1 MIRLDDLPPPQSRTL
16 ELVREVAAEK
26 GLLPFLV
33 GGPVRDLLL
42 GRNDVV
48 DVDLTIEEGGSTLA
62 RALAKRVGGRL
73 RSFPQFLTYKVT
85 AEDLPEIDIATARK
99 ERYRSPGALP
109 TVTAGRLKD
118 DLLRRDFSI
127 NAMAL
132 DLMAGELADPTGGQ
146 RDLAARAIRVLHD
159 RSFVDDPTRVFRAM
173 RLCIRLGFTLEEQ
186 TAGLLQ
192 EAIAGGALTTIA
204 KERIWRELFLAFDE
218 ACAPNAIVTLNTV
231 GALDVLFGKRPD
243 DPALLSRLQ
252 RVSAALAG
260 PVVNGDL
267 DREVMYTGAILY
279 GNASPVDL
287 EGSGFSQKRARNLVQ
302 IANELPRFTDALAEA
317 TSDHQRFRLFKHAS
331 AEMLSIVAA
340 AAPGEQPHVARF
352 QEFRMFKLP
361 LRGNDLEVPHGP
373 HVARALERTREA
385 VFTGEIPP
393 AEALTFARAMAIK
406 YLNGSGQRPEVSGQE
421 KSIDSER

>member
-1 MIRLDDLPPPQSRTL
+1 MIRLEDLPPPQSRTL

-48 DVDLTIEEGGSTLA
+48 DVDLTLEEGGSTLA

-393 AEALTFARAMAIK
+393 AEALTFARAMAIR
-406 YLNGSGQRPEVSGQE
+406 YLNGSAQRPEVIGQ
-421 KSIDSER
+421 D